1 MKIKDRLAL
10 YFTSVST
17 LVLLC
22 VLFGVYFTF
31 KKIMRAEF
39 FVRLTDRTMVTAKLY
54 LEADEISARSLDK
67 VRAQYLI
74 KLNSEVTRIYDSK
87 NTATFIGDRQQ
98 YWTSATIDRV
108 RKSKK
113 LAYMDGERQVVGIY
127 YKDNQGDFVILASAI
142 DYGTISRLDQLWK
155 IMLAAFIVIFISL
168 LISARWMAMRAL
180 RPLSL
185 FIDEVKL
192 INPAN
197 LDLRVKEGKNKDE
210 INLLAQN
217 FNMLMEHLEHAFV
230 LQKTFV
236 ANASHELRTPVTRL
250 MMSAELALLQ
260 ERSKDDY
267 RSSLESIIED
277 ADNLEKII
285 SSLLTLA
292 QTDLDYSHASN
303 QVPVRVDEMIWALKE
318 EWMLKEGADKFILT
332 IKALPDEEE
341 YLIINCNP
349 TLLKIALDNIIANA
363 YKFSEHK
370 AVSCILE
377 VSKRSVSISITDQ
390 GKGID
395 PQVQEH
401 IFKPF
406 FTSTSTPAQAGTGMG
421 LYMAAKII
429 TLYGGKITS
438 SSGNNDGST
447 FLVVFERF

>member
-31 KKIMRAEF
+31 KRFMRTEF
-39 FVRLTDRTMVTAKLY
+39 FARLTDRTMVTAKLY

-113 LAYMDGERQVVGIY
+113 LEYMDGERQVVGIY

-155 IMLAAFIVIFISL
+155 IMLAAFVLIFISL
-168 LISARWMAMRAL
+168 LFSARWMAMKAL
-180 RPLSL
+180 LPLNL

-197 LDLRVKEGKNKDE
+197 LDLRVKQGKSKDE
-210 INLLAQN
+210 ISLLAQN
-217 FNMLMEHLEHAFV
+217 FNMLMEHLEQAFV

-250 MMSAELALLQ
+250 MMSADLALQQ
-260 ERSKDDY
+260 ERSEYDY
-267 RSSLESIIED
+267 RASLESIIED
-277 ADNLEKII
+277 ADHLEKII

-292 QTDLDYSHASN
+292 QTDMDYSHASN
-303 QVPVRVDEMIWALKE
+303 QIPVRIDEMLWMLKE
-318 EWMLKEGADKFILT
+318 EWMLKEGSDKFLLT
-332 IKALPDEEE
+332 IKEIPDEEE
-341 YLIINCNP
+341 LLIINCNP
-349 TLLKIALDNIIANA
+349 TLLKIALDNIISNA
-363 YKFSEHK
+363 YKFSGHK

-377 VSKRSVSISITDQ
+377 VTTARISISITDQ
-390 GKGID
+390 GQGVS
-395 PQVQEH
+395 PQIQEH

-421 LYMAAKII
+421 LYMALKII
-429 TLYGGKITS
+429 TLYGGKIS
-438 SSGNNDGST
+438 LQPENNAGST
-447 FLVVFERF
+447 FLVAFE